1 MENTDHSSHRE
12 LFAKLLKEA
21 ELSQGG
27 NGCMLSKEDHDKIQ
41 HLVLRE
47 KEGSLSTKEKTMLT
61 KQKAFSSIYKWLKKY
76 TVVTAGDYY
85 MNLVFRKEMDSDDEH
100 TTAPALEEY
109 QVVSHID
116 RVFDDILHIHQGDHP
131 KGMCRC

>member
-21 ELSQGG
+21 ELSQGD
-27 NGCMLSKEDHDKIQ
+27 NACMLSKEDHDKIQ
-41 HLVLRE
+41 QLVLRE
-47 KEGSLSTKEKTMLT
+47 KEGSLSTMEKTMLA
-61 KQKAFSSIYKWLKKY
+61 KQKRFSGIYKWLKKY
-76 TVVTAGDYY
+76 TVVTAGDY
-85 MNLVFRKEMDSDDEH
+85 MSLVFRKEWDSDDKH

-109 QVVSHID
+109 QVVSHTD

-131 KGMCRC
+131 KGTFCC